1 MAPLETPVQ
10 RLAGASSID
19 AALREGAPISF
30 VLVQVDAKDP
40 AVPSVVARACAA
52 GMPVREVSANVLR
65 RMSQV
70 DPPVEILAWMGRE
83 PEADLGQV
91 LAGSGAL
98 WLLVGVA
105 YPGNIGMAIRTAE
118 VSGADGIIVDTQLDH
133 AARRSALRFAMR
145 ADWYMPVLWE
155 CAETVLAGA
164 AEAGRRIIGVEDV
177 GTQAPW
183 EVDLTGRVLLVVGG
197 ETHGIPAAVL
207 ERCDCVVRI
216 PTAGFIPSYN
226 LQAAVA
232 AIATERLRQ
241 AAKLS

>member
-1 MAPLETPVQ
+1 
-10 RLAGASSID
+10 
-19 AALREGAPISF
+19 
-30 VLVQVDAKDP
+30 
-40 AVPSVVARACAA
+40 
-52 GMPVREVSANVLR
+52 
-65 RMSQV
+65 
-70 DPPVEILAWMGRE
+70 
-83 PEADLGQV
+83 
-91 LAGSGAL
+91 
-98 WLLVGVA
+98 
-105 YPGNIGMAIRTAE
+105 MAIRTAE
-118 VSGADGIIVDTQLDH
+118 VSGADGIIVDAQLDH

-155 CAETVLAGA
+155 RAGIVLAGA